1 MDINLM
7 ITSFPKLLDATVV
20 TVKLLSLSLFFG
32 LFIGLLFAILRLSKN
47 KIINKFAYGYSYVFR
62 GTPLLVQIF
71 IIYFGLGNIEYFRST
86 FLWVV
91 FKEPYWCA
99 IIAFAL
105 NTGAYTSEILRSAF
119 QTIKPGFIE
128 AGKSLGISNKIIF
141 YKIQIPIAIRQS
153 LPAYGNEIIL
163 MMKGTSLAST
173 VTLMDFDLMINSLP
187 KLLGATVVTLK
198 LLSASLFFGLFIGLL
213 FAVLRLNK
221 NKIINKFAYT
231 YSYVFRGTPLLVQIF
246 IIYFGLGQIE
256 YFRSTFLWVVFK
268 EPYWCAI
275 IAFALNTGAY
285 TSEILRSAFQTIK
298 PGLIEAGKSL
308 GISNKIIFY
317 KIQIP
322 IAIRQSLPAYGNEII
337 LMMKGTSLASTV
349 TLMDLTGVAKYII
362 STTFKPIEVFIVA
375 GGIYLFMTFIIHNVI
390 KFLEKKYSFN

>member
-1 MDINLM
+1 MDFELM
-7 ITSFPKLLDATVV
+7 INSFPKLLNAAVITL
-20 TVKLLSLSLFFG
+20 KLLSVSLVIG
-32 LFIGLLFAILRLSKN
+32 LFIGLIFAILRLNKN
-47 KIINKFAYGYSYVFR
+47 IFISRFAYGYSY
-62 GTPLLVQIF
+62 I
-71 IIYFGLGNIEYFRST
+71 
-86 FLWVV
+86 
-91 FKEPYWCA
+91 
-99 IIAFAL
+99 
-105 NTGAYTSEILRSAF
+105 
-119 QTIKPGFIE
+119 
-128 AGKSLGISNKIIF
+128 
-141 YKIQIPIAIRQS
+141 
-153 LPAYGNEIIL
+153 
-163 MMKGTSLAST
+163 
-173 VTLMDFDLMINSLP
+173 
-187 KLLGATVVTLK
+187 
-198 LLSASLFFGLFIGLL
+198 
-213 FAVLRLNK
+213 
-221 NKIINKFAYT
+221 
-231 YSYVFRGTPLLVQIF
+231 FRGTPLLVQIF

-256 YFRSTFLWVVFK
+256 YLRSTVLWVILK

-362 STTFKPIEVFIVA
+362 STTFKPVEVFIVA

-390 KFLEKKYSFN
+390 KYLEKKYSFSQ